1 MIVITLLFVAI
12 ATLVLLQVPNR
23 SNLPSE
29 YIVPVIVALL
39 TKYAMGDWDKGFQWS
54 MMDIVYWVAVL
65 GLSYGI
71 IFTYS
76 SYQTK

>member
-1 MIVITLLFVAI
+1 MIVVTLLFVAI
-12 ATLVLLQVPNR
+12 ATLILLQIPNR
-23 SNLPSE
+23 SNLPTE
-29 YIVPVIVALL
+29 YIVPIIVALL
-39 TKYAMGDWDKGFQWS
+39 TKYSMGDWDRGFQWS
-54 MMDIVYWVAVL
+54 TTDIAYWVAVL

>member
-1 MIVITLLFVAI
+1 MIVITLVFVAI

-23 SNLPSE
+23 SNLPAE
-29 YIVPVIVALL
+29 YIVPIIVALL
-39 TKYAMGDWDKGFQWS
+39 TKYAVGDWDKGFQWS

-71 IFTYS
+71 VTQFHTL
-76 SYQTK
+76 

>member
-1 MIVITLLFVAI
+1 MIVITILFVAI

-23 SNLPSE
+23 SNIPAE
-29 YIVPVIVALL
+29 YIIPVIVALL

-71 IFTYS
+71 VTQFTPL
-76 SYQTK
+76 

>member
-1 MIVITLLFVAI
+1 MVFITILFVAI

-23 SNLPSE
+23 SNLPAE
-29 YIVPVIVALL
+29 YIIPVIVALL
-39 TKYAMGDWDKGFQWS
+39 TKYAMGDWDKGFHWS

-71 IFTYS
+71 ATQFHTL
-76 SYQTK
+76 